1 MIYNDIGK
9 NVETGFG
16 TSSYEL
22 KKPLQKGKNKKVIS
36 VMKDDLG
43 GKIVMEFVRAKT
55 CKLPN
60 IWH

>member
-36 VMKDDLG
+36 VMRDDLG
-43 GKIVMEFVRAKT
+43 GKIVKEIVRAKT
-55 CKLPN
+55 CK
-60 IWH
+60 